1 MTIVLRYL
9 LLKKNINLNT
19 NKIVYCFLNLIAL
32 LITSSATSQVTANFT
47 TVDSTSA
54 CGSLIVDFHD
64 LSTGS
69 PTSWLWDLGNGNI
82 STLKNPIAIYTNP
95 GVYHVELTVSDG
107 LTNDSKVEFGY
118 ITVFENPTANIDV
131 VNSTL
136 GCVSHLVEFLDVS
149 QSSDIIISWFWDFGE
164 GGNSNIQNPSYTY
177 LSDGLFNVSLLVED
191 RNSCQDLITITDYI
205 EAESQPIANF
215 TADILLSCNTNE
227 SISFHNLSSGTNLS
241 YFWDF
246 GDGSTSTLANPIHN
260 YSSGIFTITLVI
272 NNGFCSDTLIMQ
284 DYIEIGAT
292 YTTNF
297 TSNTNSGC
305 ADLMVQFIDNSSIG
319 TDNWFW
325 DFGDGTT
332 SYLQNPTHIYAIAG
346 IYNVLLETSINGNC
360 ESDKM
365 IFGAIEVFDKPN
377 ISFNAI
383 EKFSCDTPFI
393 VDFTDQTLGV
403 GSWSWDFGNGL
414 TSNLQSPSVLYD
426 SIAAYTVSLSV
437 VDVNSCTNTLTKTNF
452 ITIDKPLSAFN
463 ATNLSGCSPLNTAF
477 VDTSQSTQAVV
488 AWFWDF
494 GDGNSSTL
502 QNPTHEYN
510 SSGFYDISLHIID
523 SLGCSSVTTT
533 NNYIQVAN
541 APQTDFTAN
550 LHIVC
555 AGTNINFTD
564 LSTTST
570 TIDGWYWNFGDG
582 ASSTSKNPSHSYNIV
597 GNYNVSLVSSTIGC
611 VDTLS
616 VNNYIQVIEPTAFFS
631 ETYNCP
637 DPLKVEFTNLS
648 IGADQLFWDFGDGSI
663 STLSNPIHVFPSRG
677 TYNVKLTATN
687 NTTQCTHDYTFPIK
701 ITDPVANFTY
711 LVNPNNGL
719 EDSVGCRPHHVHLD
733 NLSQDMSYYRVLWD
747 DGYIGYGRIDH
758 LFDTVGTFDVS
769 MVIWDIHGCKD
780 TFTYQNMFS
789 IKDVKA
795 DFEISNVMGCD
806 SLMVEFNNLTIPNS
820 SVLWDFGDGGAS
832 SLNQAQH
839 LYYNEGVYDVALFA
853 ESSYGCKDTM
863 QKKQYIKFVYP
874 AAEFTA
880 NKNTACFDEQINFI
894 NQSSGIGLSYLWD
907 FGDGITSTNLNN
919 THSYNQNGMYD
930 ISLSVVDSFGCTNSL
945 QKKAHIQVQ
954 EPIANFS
961 VNTVSSNC
969 PPLIS
974 DFSNLSSVDASIF
987 SWDFGDGT
995 TSNLASPSHLYAS
1008 SGVYDVQLMV
1018 ENNFGCKDTI
1028 MHNGLINISGPLG
1041 SFTISNTQI
1050 CIDDTAIFMP
1060 FVSNTASY
1068 FWDFGDGTFSA
1079 DSQATH
1085 LYTNAGVYYPSLVL
1099 ANSSA
1104 CQFTVQSADSI
1115 VVRTIN
1121 IDAGASTSV
1130 CRNDS
1135 VTLLAIADSGSILWS
1150 PATLLSNPNVL
1161 NPMAKPTTT
1170 TVFKATI
1177 SDGLCEVTDSVLV
1190 VVNQQVPNPTI
1201 NVNNLCEEDTLVFS
1215 ANSGLSTN
1223 NIAWL
1228 WDLGNGTHSNSQ
1240 DVHQKYPAAGNYL
1253 ISLLVTNLDNACAT
1267 EIYQTINVYKTPIAD
1282 FTADEVCL
1290 GETTFFSDLSNSSD
1304 GAIVQWFWDFGDV
1317 AAGLST
1323 FKNPKYQYANHGTY
1337 SVSLNVMSDYGC
1349 EHTITKN
1356 IMVHELPIADFNVLD
1371 ACQNEYNLFQSTSSI
1386 GLGSISVWNWDF
1398 GDGNTFSGDRE
1409 TQHLYQNDGIFDVT
1423 LLIASDKGCEAETT
1437 MQTLVYALPNPFFTT
1452 NYNCFGDFTAFYE
1465 DASISNGS
1473 IIAWNWD
1480 FGDDIGTANHN
1491 NPNYQYLAAGTYPVS
1506 LTLLSDKLCEN
1517 SITKNVTISA
1527 LPNVAI
1533 YGDEKVCVGDEIEL
1547 VDLSLV
1553 DGGYIT
1559 NWNWDLGDG
1568 TTINQQKVNHSYQF
1582 AGTYTVSLAVTS
1594 SSGCSNSKT
1603 FSNMINVFAKPI
1615 ADFSVSNQ
1623 FLSIN
1628 NSTVELINKS
1638 VGADSWVWDLGNG
1651 FNSKLQ
1657 NPSVTYQDTGKYIV
1671 SLLATNIYGC
1681 SDKAYREI
1689 HVAPEFTLFI
1699 PNSFTPNRD
1708 GLDDDFLAYGE
1719 GVVSF
1724 KMNIYNRWGE
1734 IIFTSFDKELGWD
1747 GKDSFNNLIP
1757 NGVYLYHIAVTD
1769 FKGKAWVY
1777 NGEVNLMR

>member
-1 MTIVLRYL
+1 MTIL
-9 LLKKNINLNT
+9 LLFCLIKKNINLNT
-19 NKIVYCFLNLIAL
+19 SKIVYYFLTLVAL
-32 LITSSATSQVTANFT
+32 LITTGATSQVTANFT
-47 TVDSTSA
+47 TLDTTYG
-54 CGSLIVDFHD
+54 CGSLVVEFQD

-69 PTSWLWDLGNGNI
+69 PASWLWDLGNGNT
-82 STLKNPIAIYTNP
+82 STLKNPIAIYTSP
-95 GVYHVELTVSDG
+95 GVYNVELMVSDG
-107 LTNDSKVEFGY
+107 LTNDSKAEFGY
-118 ITVFENPTANIDV
+118 ITVFENPTANIDI
-131 VNSTL
+131 VNSSM
-136 GCVSHLVEFLDVS
+136 GCVSHLVDFLDMS
-149 QSSDIIISWFWDFGE
+149 QSSDTITSWFWDFGE

-177 LSDGLFNVSLLVED
+177 MSDGLFTVSLLVED
-191 RNSCQDLITITDYI
+191 RNYCQDLIILSDYI
-205 EAESQPIANF
+205 EAQSQPIANF
-215 TADILLSCNTNE
+215 SADILLSCDTTE
-227 SISFHNLSSGTNLS
+227 SISFHNLSSGSNLS

-260 YSSGIFTITLVI
+260 YSSGIFTIKLVV
-272 NNGFCSDTLIMQ
+272 NNGFCLDTLIMQ

-292 YTTNF
+292 ATTNF

-305 ADLMVQFIDNSSIG
+305 SDLTVQFIDNSSIG
-319 TDNWFW
+319 TDNWLW

-332 SYLQNPTHIYAIAG
+332 STLQNPTHVYTAAG
-346 IYNVLLETSINGNC
+346 IYNVLLETSTNGNC
-360 ESDKM
+360 PTDKM

-377 ISFNAI
+377 ISFNSSST
-383 EKFSCDTPFI
+383 FSCDTPFL
-393 VDFTDQTLGV
+393 VDFMDQTIGAT
-403 GSWSWDFGNGL
+403 SWSWDFGNGF
-414 TSNLQSPSVLYD
+414 TSNLQSPAVLYD
-426 SIAAYTVSLSV
+426 SIGIYTVSLSV
-437 VDVNSCTNTLTKTNF
+437 IDANSCSNTISSTNY
-452 ITIDKPLSAFN
+452 ITIDKPLSGFN
-463 ATNLSGCSPLNTAF
+463 ATNLSGCNPLNTVF

-488 AWFWDF
+488 SWFWDF

-510 SSGFYDISLHIID
+510 ASGFYDISLQIID
-523 SLGCSSVTTT
+523 NLGCSSVTTT
-533 NNYIQVAN
+533 NNYIQVADV
-541 APQTDFTAN
+541 PQTDFVAN
-550 LHIVC
+550 PLIVC
-555 AGTNINFTD
+555 AGTNVNFTD

-570 TIDGWYWNFGDG
+570 TIDGWNWNFGDG
-582 ASSTSKNPSHSYNIV
+582 TSSVIQNPSHSYNIV
-597 GNYNVSLVSSTIGC
+597 GTYNVSLVSSTIGC
-611 VDTLS
+611 TDTFRVD
-616 VNNYIQVIEPTAFFS
+616 NYIKVIEPTAFFT
-631 ETYNCP
+631 ETYNCT
-637 DPLKVEFTNLS
+637 DPLKVEFKNLS
-648 IGADQLFWDFGDGSI
+648 IGADQLFWDFGDGSN
-663 STLSNPIHVFPSRG
+663 STLSNPTHIFPSRG
-677 TYNVKLTATN
+677 TYHVMLSATN
-687 NTTQCTHDYTFPIK
+687 NTTGCTHDYVLPVK
-701 ITDPVANFTY
+701 ITEPVANFTY
-711 LVNPNNGL
+711 FDNGSSVI
-719 EDSVGCRPHHVHLD
+719 DSVGCKPFHAFLK
-733 NLSQDMSYYRVLWD
+733 NTSQDMSYYKVIWG
-747 DGYIGYGRIDH
+747 DGYVEQGRIDH
-758 LFDTVGTFDVS
+758 LIDTAGTFDVS
-769 MVIWDIHGCKD
+769 MIIWDIHNCKD
-780 TFTYQNMFS
+780 TFTFQNMYS
-789 IKDVKA
+789 VKDVKA
-795 DFEISNVMGCD
+795 DFEISNLMGCD
-806 SLMVEFNNLTIPNS
+806 SLLVEFNDLTVPNS
-820 SVLWDFGDGGAS
+820 SVSWDFGDGGTS

-839 LYYNEGVYDVALFA
+839 IYYNEGLYDITLFA

-863 QKKQYIKFVYP
+863 QKLQYIQFVNP
-874 AAEFTA
+874 AADFTV
-880 NKNTACFDEQINFI
+880 NKNTACFNEQINFL
-894 NQSSGIGLSYLWD
+894 NQSSGISLSYLWD
-907 FGDGITSTNLNN
+907 FGDGFTSTNLNN
-919 THSYNQNGMYD
+919 TYAYTQNGLYD
-930 ISLSVVDSFGCTNSL
+930 ISLSVVDSFGCTNYL
-945 QKKAHIQVQ
+945 QKTAHIQVQ
-954 EPIANFS
+954 EPIADFS

-1028 MHNGLINISGPLG
+1028 VQYGLINVTGPVG
-1041 SFTISNTQI
+1041 SFTINNNQI
-1050 CIDDTAIFMP
+1050 CLSDTAVFSPI
-1060 FVSNTASY
+1060 VSNTVSY
-1068 FWDFGDGTFSA
+1068 FWDFGDGAFSV

-1104 CQFTVQSADSI
+1104 CQFMVQSADSI

-1121 IDAGASTSV
+1121 IDAGASTSI

-1161 NPMAKPTTT
+1161 NPMATPTTT
-1170 TVFKATI
+1170 TVFTATI
-1177 SDGLCEVTDSVLV
+1177 SDGVCEDTDSVLV
-1190 VVNQQVPNPTI
+1190 VVNQEVPSPTI
-1201 NVNNLCEEDTLVFS
+1201 SLNNQCEEDTLLFS
-1215 ANSGLSTN
+1215 ASSGLSTN

-1228 WDLGNGTHSNSQ
+1228 WDLGNGNQSNLQ
-1240 DVHQKYPAAGNYL
+1240 NVNQQYVNAGSYL
-1253 ISLLVTNLDNACAT
+1253 ISLLVTNLDNACST
-1267 EIYQTINVYKTPIAD
+1267 KIHQTIDVYQTPIAD

-1304 GAIVQWFWDFGDV
+1304 GAIVQWFWDFGDA

-1323 FKNPKYQYANHGTY
+1323 FKNPKYQYANNGTY
-1337 SVSLNVMSDYGC
+1337 SVSLNVMSDFGC
-1349 EHTITKN
+1349 EHKITKN
-1356 IMVHELPIADFNVLD
+1356 IMVHELPIADFNVID

-1386 GLGSISVWNWDF
+1386 GLGNISVWNWDF

-1409 TQHLYQNDGIFDVT
+1409 TQHLYQNDGLFDVT

-1437 MQTLVYALPNPFFTT
+1437 MQTLVYPLPNPDFTT

-1465 DASISNGS
+1465 GASNSNGS
-1473 IIAWNWD
+1473 VIAWNWD

-1491 NPNYQYLAAGTYPVS
+1491 NPHYQYLAAGTYPVS

-1533 YGDEKVCVGDEIEL
+1533 YGDEKVCEGDEIEL

-1559 NWNWDLGDG
+1559 NWNWNLGDG

-1594 SSGCSNSKT
+1594 NYGCSNSKT

-1638 VGADSWVWDLGNG
+1638 VGADSWIWDLGNG
-1651 FNSKLQ
+1651 FNSELQ
-1657 NPSVTYQDTGKYIV
+1657 NTSVTYQDTGKYIV

-1681 SDKAYREI
+1681 SDKFFREI

-1699 PNSFTPNRD
+1699 PNSFTPNGDR
-1708 GLDDDFLAYGE
+1708 LDDDFLAYGE

-1724 KMNIYNRWGE
+1724 KMSIYNRWGE

-1747 GKDSFNNLIP
+1747 GKDRFNNLIP